1 MGQIEEYRKNKYL
14 KEANQ
19 IETKQIIIWEHF
31 NPEHHP
37 H

>member
-19 IETKQIIIWEHF
+19 IETKHIIIWEHF